1 MPEITKDGTK
11 IYHTRDKQYEVEQGL
26 LNVYFDAL
34 EGIKDII
41 VNSQKLDDPRIDA
54 MAIYVSSF
62 ALNEDEFTKLCDQ
75 RDAEIENALMN
86 HRGDAKMQAYARYN
100 ANMKAI
106 VRANTLFDRFM
117 GYRVKQE
124 IMRIA
129 PDNLEKEAE
138 EKYPDIYER
147 MACMKTD
154 DDDKKEVKT

>member
-1 MPEITKDGTK
+1 MPEIKKDGTK
-11 IYHTRDKQYEVEQGL
+11 IYHTRDKQYEVESGL
-26 LNVYFDAL
+26 LQVYFDAL

-62 ALNEDEFTKLCDQ
+62 ALNEEEFTKLCEK
-75 RDAEIENALMN
+75 RDMEIETALKRN
-86 HRGDAKMQAYARYN
+86 KGDAKMQAYARYN

-124 IMRIA
+124 IMRVA
-129 PDNLEKEAE
+129 PEKFEKEME
-138 EKYPDIYER
+138 EKYPDMYEY
-147 MACMKTD
+147 MAG
-154 DDDKKEVKT
+154 KKHPEDVKT